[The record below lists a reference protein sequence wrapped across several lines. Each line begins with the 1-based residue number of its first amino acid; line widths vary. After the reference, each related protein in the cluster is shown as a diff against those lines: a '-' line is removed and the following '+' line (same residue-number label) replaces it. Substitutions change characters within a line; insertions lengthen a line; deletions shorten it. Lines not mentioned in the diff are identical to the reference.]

1 MKANVGMI
9 DKIIR
14 IVLGLLIIAWG
25 VMANN
30 WLGLIGLIPLATA
43 VVGFC
48 PAYTLIG
55 INTCKIDDKSA
66 KDS

>member
-9 DKIIR
+9 DKAVR
-14 IVLGLLIIAWG
+14 IVLGLLIIVWG

-55 INTCKIDDKSA
+55 INTCKIEDTSA
-66 KDS
+66 KNG

>member
-1 MKANVGMI
+1 MKTNMGMI
-9 DKIIR
+9 DKVVR
-14 IVLGLLIIAWG
+14 IVLGLVIIAWG

-43 VVGFC
+43 AVGYC

-55 INTCKIDDKSA
+55 INTCTIDDKSA
-66 KDS
+66 KGG